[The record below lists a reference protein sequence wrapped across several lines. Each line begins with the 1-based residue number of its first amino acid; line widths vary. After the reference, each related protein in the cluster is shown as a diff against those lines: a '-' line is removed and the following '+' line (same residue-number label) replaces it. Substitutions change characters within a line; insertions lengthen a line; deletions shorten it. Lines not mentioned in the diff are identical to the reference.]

1 MTTSSVF
8 IDWEVGSWVTP
19 AVSFPYAVDV
29 VSILIV
35 DDEGNED
42 DEEEYNDDY
51 EDDDNDDGVDTAFN
65 ELL

>member
-1 MTTSSVF
+1 M
-8 IDWEVGSWVTP
+8 TP

-42 DEEEYNDDY
+42 DDEDDNDDD
-51 EDDDNDDGVDTAFN
+51 EDDVNDDGVDSAFN
-65 ELL
+65 ELF